1 MLAITKSMALHG
13 LKGYIISIQ
22 VDISA
27 GMPYFEI
34 VGLADTSIK
43 ESKERIRT
51 AIKNLHIEFLSR
63 RIVVNLAPAN
73 IRKEGSSLDLAIAVG
88 ILIASQNINYLSQS
102 TLLKDTLLIGELS
115 LDGKIEKVNGILPI
129 CIEAQKQGVKRII
142 LPKEN
147 AKEAAYVK
155 NIEVLPVENL
165 EEVIKYLNQE
175 IKIQK
180 EENKNFLEEE
190 NIYNVDFS
198 EVKGQENVKRALEIS
213 AAGGHNCLM
222 IRKSRFRK
230 DYACKKITKYF
241 TKFKL

>member
-102 TLLKDTLLIGELS
+102 TLLKDTILIGELS

-129 CIEAQKQGVKRII
+129 CIEAQKQGIKRII

-165 EEVIKYLNQE
+165 EEVIRYLNQE
-175 IKIQK
+175 IEISK
-180 EENKNFLEEE
+180 EKNKNFLEEE

-198 EVKGQENVKRALEIS
+198 EVKGQENVKRALEVS

-222 IRKSRFRK
+222 IRKPRVRE
-230 DYACKKITKYF
+230 DYACKKVTKHF
-241 TKFKL
+241 T

>member
-102 TLLKDTLLIGELS
+102 TVLKDTILIGELS

-129 CIEAQKQGVKRII
+129 CIEAQKQGIKRII

-165 EEVIKYLNQE
+165 EEVIRYLNQE
-175 IKIQK
+175 IKISK
-180 EENKNFLEEE
+180 EKNKNFLEEE

-198 EVKGQENVKRALEIS
+198 EVKGQENVKRALEVS

-222 IRKSRFRK
+222 IRESRVRE
-230 DYACKKITKYF
+230 DYACKKVTKHF
-241 TKFKL
+241 T

>member
-51 AIKNLHIEFLSR
+51 AIKNLHMEFLSR

-102 TLLKDTLLIGELS
+102 TLLKDTILIGELS

-129 CIEAQKQGVKRII
+129 CIEAQKQGIKRII

-165 EEVIKYLNQE
+165 EEVIRYLNQE
-175 IKIQK
+175 IEISK
-180 EENKNFLEEE
+180 EKNKNFLEEE

-198 EVKGQENVKRALEIS
+198 EVKGQENVKRALEVS

-222 IRKSRFRK
+222 IRKSRVRE
-230 DYACKKITKYF
+230 DYACKKVTKHF
-241 TKFKL
+241 T

>member
-102 TLLKDTLLIGELS
+102 TVLKDTILIGELS

-129 CIEAQKQGVKRII
+129 CIEAQKQGIKRII

-155 NIEVLPVENL
+155 NIEVLPVFGRRE
-165 EEVIKYLNQE
+165 YLQCG
-175 IKIQK
+175 
-180 EENKNFLEEE
+180 F
-190 NIYNVDFS
+190 FR
-198 EVKGQENVKRALEIS
+198 GKRT
-213 AAGGHNCLM
+213 
-222 IRKSRFRK
+222 RK
-230 DYACKKITKYF
+230 CKKSFGSISSGRT
-241 TKFKL
+241 

>member
-102 TLLKDTLLIGELS
+102 TLLKDTILIGELS

-129 CIEAQKQGVKRII
+129 CIEAQKQGIKRII

-155 NIEVLPVENL
+155 NIEVITIMNRTRCG
-165 EEVIKYLNQE
+165 
-175 IKIQK
+175 QK
-180 EENKNFLEEE
+180 K
-190 NIYNVDFS
+190 
-198 EVKGQENVKRALEIS
+198 
-213 AAGGHNCLM
+213 AGKAFAVR
-222 IRKSRFRK
+222 RK
-230 DYACKKITKYF
+230 
-241 TKFKL
+241 

>member
-1 MLAITKSMALHG
+1 MLSIVKSMSLLG
-13 LKGYIISIQ
+13 LDGYLVEVQ
-22 VDISA
+22 VDVSA
-27 GMPYFEI
+27 GIPCWDV
-34 VGLADTSIK
+34 VGLPDLSVK
-43 ESKERIRT
+43 ESKERVRT
-51 AIKNLHIEFLSR
+51 AIKNTGYDIQSR
-63 RIVVNLAPAN
+63 KIVVNLAPAN

-102 TLLKDTLLIGELS
+102 TVLKDTILIGELS

-129 CIEAQKQGVKRII
+129 CIEAQKQGIKRII

-165 EEVIKYLNQE
+165 EEVIRYLNQE
-175 IKIQK
+175 IEISK
-180 EENKNFLEEE
+180 EKNKNFLEEE

-198 EVKGQENVKRALEIS
+198 EVKGQENVKRALEVS

-222 IRKSRFRK
+222 IRESRVRE
-230 DYACKKITKYF
+230 DYACKKVTKHF
-241 TKFKL
+241 T

>member
-102 TLLKDTLLIGELS
+102 TLLKDTILIGELS

-129 CIEAQKQGVKRII
+129 CIEAQKQGIKRII

-155 NIEVLPVENL
+155 NIEVLSVENL
-165 EEVIKYLNQE
+165 EEVIRYLNQE
-175 IKIQK
+175 IEISK
-180 EENKNFLEEE
+180 EKNKNFLEEE

-198 EVKGQENVKRALEIS
+198 EVKGQENVKRALEVS

-222 IRKSRFRK
+222 IRESRVRE
-230 DYACKKITKYF
+230 DYDCKKVTKHF
-241 TKFKL
+241 T

>member
-102 TLLKDTLLIGELS
+102 TLLKDTILIGELS

-129 CIEAQKQGVKRII
+129 CIEAQKQGIKRII

-165 EEVIKYLNQE
+165 EEVIRYLNQE
-175 IKIQK
+175 IEISK
-180 EENKNFLEEE
+180 EKNKNFLEEE
-190 NIYNVDFS
+190 NIYYVDFS
-198 EVKGQENVKRALEIS
+198 EVKGQENVKRALEVS

-222 IRKSRFRK
+222 IRKPRVRE
-230 DYACKKITKYF
+230 DYACKKVTKHF
-241 TKFKL
+241 T

>member
-102 TLLKDTLLIGELS
+102 TVLKDTILIGELS

-129 CIEAQKQGVKRII
+129 CIEAQKQGIKRII

-165 EEVIKYLNQE
+165 EEVIRYLNQE
-175 IKIQK
+175 IEISK
-180 EENKNFLEEE
+180 EKNKNFLEEE

-198 EVKGQENVKRALEIS
+198 EVKGLENVKRALEVS

-222 IRKSRFRK
+222 IRESRVRE
-230 DYACKKITKYF
+230 DYACKKVTKHF
-241 TKFKL
+241 T

>member
-102 TLLKDTLLIGELS
+102 TLLKDTILIGELS

-129 CIEAQKQGVKRII
+129 CIEAQKQGIKRII

-165 EEVIKYLNQE
+165 EEVIRYLNQE
-175 IKIQK
+175 IEISK
-180 EENKNFLEEE
+180 ETNKNFLEEE

-198 EVKGQENVKRALEIS
+198 EVKGQENVKRALEVS

-222 IRKSRFRK
+222 IRESRIRE
-230 DYACKKITKYF
+230 DYACKKVTKHF
-241 TKFKL
+241 T

>member
-102 TLLKDTLLIGELS
+102 TVLKDTILIGELS

-129 CIEAQKQGVKRII
+129 CIEAHKQGIKRII

-165 EEVIKYLNQE
+165 EEVIRYLNQE
-175 IKIQK
+175 IEISK
-180 EENKNFLEEE
+180 EKNKNFLEEE

-198 EVKGQENVKRALEIS
+198 EVKGQENVKRALEVS

-222 IRKSRFRK
+222 IRESRVRE
-230 DYACKKITKYF
+230 DYACKKVTKHF
-241 TKFKL
+241 T

>member
-102 TLLKDTLLIGELS
+102 TLLKDTILIGELS

-129 CIEAQKQGVKRII
+129 CIEAQKQGIKRII

-165 EEVIKYLNQE
+165 EEVIRYLNQE
-175 IKIQK
+175 IEISK
-180 EENKNFLEEE
+180 EKNKNFLEEE

-198 EVKGQENVKRALEIS
+198 EVKGQENVKRALEVS

-222 IRKSRFRK
+222 IRKSRVRE
-230 DYACKKITKYF
+230 DYACKKVTKHF
-241 TKFKL
+241 T

>member
-88 ILIASQNINYLSQS
+88 ILIASQNINYFSQS
-102 TLLKDTLLIGELS
+102 TLLKDTILIGELS

-129 CIEAQKQGVKRII
+129 CIEAQKQGIKRII

-165 EEVIKYLNQE
+165 EEVIRYLNQE
-175 IKIQK
+175 IEISK
-180 EENKNFLEEE
+180 EKNKNFLEEE

-198 EVKGQENVKRALEIS
+198 EVKGQENVKRALEVS

-222 IRKSRFRK
+222 IRESRVRE
-230 DYACKKITKYF
+230 DYACKKVTKHF
-241 TKFKL
+241 T

>member
-102 TLLKDTLLIGELS
+102 TLLKDTILIGELS
-115 LDGKIEKVNGILPI
+115 LDGKIEIVNGILPI
-129 CIEAQKQGVKRII
+129 CIEAQKQGIKRII

-165 EEVIKYLNQE
+165 EEVIRYLNQE
-175 IKIQK
+175 IEISK
-180 EENKNFLEEE
+180 EKNKNFLEEE

-198 EVKGQENVKRALEIS
+198 EVKGQENVKRALEVS

-222 IRKSRFRK
+222 IRESRVRE
-230 DYACKKITKYF
+230 DYACKKVTKHF
-241 TKFKL
+241 T

>member
-102 TLLKDTLLIGELS
+102 TLLKDTILIGELS

-129 CIEAQKQGVKRII
+129 CIEAQKQGIKRII

-165 EEVIKYLNQE
+165 EEVIRYLNQE
-175 IKIQK
+175 IEISK
-180 EENKNFLEEE
+180 EKNKDFLEEE

-198 EVKGQENVKRALEIS
+198 EVKGQENVKRALEVS

-222 IRKSRFRK
+222 IRESRVRE
-230 DYACKKITKYF
+230 DYACKKVTKHF
-241 TKFKL
+241 T

>member
-51 AIKNLHIEFLSR
+51 AIKNLHMEFLSR

-102 TLLKDTLLIGELS
+102 TLLKDTILIGELS

-129 CIEAQKQGVKRII
+129 CIEAQKQGIKRII

-165 EEVIKYLNQE
+165 EEVIRYLNQE
-175 IKIQK
+175 IKISK
-180 EENKNFLEEE
+180 EKNKNFLEEE

-198 EVKGQENVKRALEIS
+198 EVKGQENVKRALEVS

-222 IRKSRFRK
+222 IRESRVRE
-230 DYACKKITKYF
+230 DYACKKVTKHF
-241 TKFKL
+241 T

>member
-88 ILIASQNINYLSQS
+88 ILINLGIIKKECINSAVFIGEISYNGNVNSVKGVLPMCLSAQKNGFKRVYIPNSNINEAKLVNNLEIVSVNS
-102 TLLKDTLLIGELS
+102 LKDLIQKINS
-115 LDGKIEKVNGILPI
+115 KIIIEKNISQ
-129 CIEAQKQGVKRII
+129 IERY
-142 LPKEN
+142 
-147 AKEAAYVK
+147 AK
-155 NIEVLPVENL
+155 VE
-165 EEVIKYLNQE
+165 YDM
-175 IKIQK
+175 
-180 EENKNFLEEE
+180 
-190 NIYNVDFS
+190 DFS
-198 EVKGQENVKRALEIS
+198 EIYGQEKAKRALEIV
-213 AAGGHNCLM
+213 AAGNHNCLL
-222 IRKSRFRK
+222 IR
-230 DYACKKITKYF
+230 YICQY
-241 TKFKL
+241 L

>member
-88 ILIASQNINYLSQS
+88 ILIASQNINYLSQT
-102 TLLKDTLLIGELS
+102 TLLKDTILIGELS

-129 CIEAQKQGVKRII
+129 CIEAQKQGIKRII

-165 EEVIKYLNQE
+165 EEVIRYLNQE
-175 IKIQK
+175 IEISK
-180 EENKNFLEEE
+180 EKNKNFLEEE

-198 EVKGQENVKRALEIS
+198 EVKGQENVKRALEVS

-222 IRKSRFRK
+222 IRESRVRE
-230 DYACKKITKYF
+230 DYACKKVTKHF
-241 TKFKL
+241 T

>member
-1 MLAITKSMALHG
+1 MLAITKSMALNG

-43 ESKERIRT
+43 ESKERIKT

-63 RIVVNLAPAN
+63 KIIVNLAPAN

-88 ILIASQNINYLSQS
+88 VLIASHNINLHSQEE
-102 TLLKDTLLIGELS
+102 LLKDTILIGELS

-129 CIEAQKQGVKRII
+129 CIEAKKQGIKKII

-147 AKEAAYVK
+147 AKEASYVN
-155 NIEVLPVENL
+155 NIEILPVENL
-165 EEVIKYLNQE
+165 EEVIKYLNKETE
-175 IKIQK
+175 IKK
-180 EENKNFLEEE
+180 ENNINFLEEDI
-190 NIYNVDFS
+190 NYNVDFS

-222 IRKSRFRK
+222 IR
-230 DYACKKITKYF
+230 
-241 TKFKL
+241 

>member
-102 TLLKDTLLIGELS
+102 TVLKDTILIGELS
-115 LDGKIEKVNGILPI
+115 LDGKIEKVNGILQI
-129 CIEAQKQGVKRII
+129 CIEAQKQGIKRII

-165 EEVIKYLNQE
+165 EEVIRYLNQE
-175 IKIQK
+175 IEISK
-180 EENKNFLEEE
+180 EKNKNFLEEK

-198 EVKGQENVKRALEIS
+198 EVKGQENVKRALEVS

-222 IRKSRFRK
+222 IRKSRVRE
-230 DYACKKITKYF
+230 DYACKKVTKHF
-241 TKFKL
+241 T

>member
-1 MLAITKSMALHG
+1 MLAITKSMALNG

-43 ESKERIRT
+43 ESKERIKT

-63 RIVVNLAPAN
+63 KIIVNLAPAN

-88 ILIASQNINYLSQS
+88 VLMASNNINLNSQEE
-102 TLLKDTLLIGELS
+102 LLKDTILIGELS

-129 CIEAQKQGVKRII
+129 CIEAKKQGIKKII

-147 AKEAAYVK
+147 AKEASYVN
-155 NIEVLPVENL
+155 NIEILPVENL
-165 EEVIKYLNQE
+165 DEVIKYLNNEIE
-175 IKIQK
+175 IKK
-180 EENKNFLEEE
+180 ENNINFLEEDI
-190 NIYNVDFS
+190 NYNVDFS

-222 IRKSRFRK
+222 IRKSRLWK
-230 DYACKKITKYF
+230 NNAGKKITKYI
-241 TKFKL
+241 TKFEF

>member
-51 AIKNLHIEFLSR
+51 AIKNLHMEFLSR

-102 TLLKDTLLIGELS
+102 TLLKDTILIGELS

-129 CIEAQKQGVKRII
+129 CIEAQKQGIKRII

-165 EEVIKYLNQE
+165 EEVIRYLNQE
-175 IKIQK
+175 IEISK
-180 EENKNFLEEE
+180 EKNKNFLEEE

-198 EVKGQENVKRALEIS
+198 EVKGQENVKRALEVS

-222 IRKSRFRK
+222 IRESRVRE
-230 DYACKKITKYF
+230 DYACKKVTKHF
-241 TKFKL
+241 T

>member
-1 MLAITKSMALHG
+1 MLAITKSMALNG

-43 ESKERIRT
+43 ESKERIKT

-63 RIVVNLAPAN
+63 KIIVNLSPAN

-88 ILIASQNINYLSQS
+88 VLIASNNINLNSQQE
-102 TLLKDTLLIGELS
+102 LLKDTILIGELS

-129 CIEAQKQGVKRII
+129 CIEAKKQGIKKII

-147 AKEAAYVK
+147 AKEASYV
-155 NIEVLPVENL
+155 NDIEILPVENL
-165 EEVIKYLNQE
+165 EEVIKYLNKE
-175 IKIQK
+175 IKIKK
-180 EENKNFLEEE
+180 ENNINFLDEDI
-190 NIYNVDFS
+190 NYNVDFS

-222 IRKSRFRK
+222 IR
-230 DYACKKITKYF
+230 
-241 TKFKL
+241 

>member
-1 MLAITKSMALHG
+1 MLAITKSMALNG

-43 ESKERIRT
+43 ESKERIKT

-63 RIVVNLAPAN
+63 KIIVNLAPAN

-88 ILIASQNINYLSQS
+88 VLIASHNINLQSQEE
-102 TLLKDTLLIGELS
+102 LLKDTILIGELS

-129 CIEAQKQGVKRII
+129 CIEAKKQGIKKII

-147 AKEAAYVK
+147 AKEASYVN
-155 NIEVLPVENL
+155 NIEILPVENL
-165 EEVIKYLNQE
+165 DEVIKYLNNEIE
-175 IKIQK
+175 IKK
-180 EENKNFLEEE
+180 ENNINFLEEDI
-190 NIYNVDFS
+190 NYNVDFS

-222 IRKSRFRK
+222 IRKPRFWK
-230 DYACKKITKYF
+230 NNAGKEIAKYITKF
-241 TKFKL
+241 EF

>member
-13 LKGYIISIQ
+13 LKGYIIAIQ

-63 RIVVNLAPAN
+63 RIIVNLAPAN

-102 TLLKDTLLIGELS
+102 TLLKDTILIGELS

-129 CIEAQKQGVKRII
+129 CIEAQKQGIKRII

-165 EEVIKYLNQE
+165 EEVIRYLNQE
-175 IKIQK
+175 IEISK
-180 EENKNFLEEE
+180 EKNKNFLEEE

-198 EVKGQENVKRALEIS
+198 EVKGQENVKRALEVS

-222 IRKSRFRK
+222 IRKPRVRE
-230 DYACKKITKYF
+230 DYACKKVTKHF
-241 TKFKL
+241 T

>member
-102 TLLKDTLLIGELS
+102 TLLKDTILIGELS

-129 CIEAQKQGVKRII
+129 CIEAQKQGIKRII

-165 EEVIKYLNQE
+165 EEVIRYLNQE
-175 IKIQK
+175 IEISK
-180 EENKNFLEEE
+180 EKNKNFLEEE

-198 EVKGQENVKRALEIS
+198 EVKGQENVKRALEVS

-222 IRKSRFRK
+222 IRESRIRE
-230 DYACKKITKYF
+230 DYACKKVTKHF
-241 TKFKL
+241 T

>member
-102 TLLKDTLLIGELS
+102 TVLKDTILIGELS

-129 CIEAQKQGVKRII
+129 CIEAQKQGIKRII

-165 EEVIKYLNQE
+165 EEVIRYLNQE
-175 IKIQK
+175 IKISK
-180 EENKNFLEEE
+180 EKNKNFLEEE

-198 EVKGQENVKRALEIS
+198 EVKGQENVKRALEVS
-213 AAGGHNCLM
+213 AAGGHNCFM
-222 IRKSRFRK
+222 IRESRVRE
-230 DYACKKITKYF
+230 DYACKKVTKHF
-241 TKFKL
+241 T

>member
-43 ESKERIRT
+43 ESKERIKT

-102 TLLKDTLLIGELS
+102 TLLKDTILIGELS

-129 CIEAQKQGVKRII
+129 CIEAQKQGIKRII

-165 EEVIKYLNQE
+165 EEVIRYLNQE
-175 IKIQK
+175 IEISK
-180 EENKNFLEEE
+180 EKNKNFLEEE

-198 EVKGQENVKRALEIS
+198 EVKGQENVKRALEVS

-222 IRKSRFRK
+222 IRKPRVRE
-230 DYACKKITKYF
+230 DYACKKVTKHF
-241 TKFKL
+241 T

>member
-102 TLLKDTLLIGELS
+102 TLLKDTILIGELS

-129 CIEAQKQGVKRII
+129 CIEAQKQGIKRII

-165 EEVIKYLNQE
+165 EEVIRYLNQE
-175 IKIQK
+175 IEISK
-180 EENKNFLEEE
+180 EKNKNFLEEE

-198 EVKGQENVKRALEIS
+198 EVKGQENVKRALEVS

-222 IRKSRFRK
+222 IRESRVRE
-230 DYACKKITKYF
+230 DYAYKKVTKHF
-241 TKFKL
+241 T

>member
-1 MLAITKSMALHG
+1 MLAITKSMALNG

-43 ESKERIRT
+43 ESKERIKT

-63 RIVVNLAPAN
+63 KIIVNLSPAN

-88 ILIASQNINYLSQS
+88 VLIASNNINLNSQQE
-102 TLLKDTLLIGELS
+102 LLKDTILIGELS

-129 CIEAQKQGVKRII
+129 CIEAKKQGIKKII

-147 AKEAAYVK
+147 AKEASYV
-155 NIEVLPVENL
+155 NDIDILPVENL
-165 EEVIKYLNQE
+165 EEVIKYLNKE
-175 IKIQK
+175 IKIKK
-180 EENKNFLEEE
+180 ENNINFLDEDI
-190 NIYNVDFS
+190 NYNVDFS

-222 IRKSRFRK
+222 IR
-230 DYACKKITKYF
+230 
-241 TKFKL
+241 

>member
-102 TLLKDTLLIGELS
+102 TLLKDTILIGELS

-129 CIEAQKQGVKRII
+129 CIEAQKQGIKRII
-142 LPKEN
+142 LPKKN

-165 EEVIKYLNQE
+165 EEVIRYLNQE
-175 IKIQK
+175 IEISK
-180 EENKNFLEEE
+180 EKNKNFLEEE

-198 EVKGQENVKRALEIS
+198 EVKGQENVKRALEVS

-222 IRKSRFRK
+222 IRKSRVRE
-230 DYACKKITKYF
+230 DYACKKVTKHF
-241 TKFKL
+241 T

>member
-1 MLAITKSMALHG
+1 MLAITKSMALNG

-43 ESKERIRT
+43 ESKERIKT

-63 RIVVNLAPAN
+63 KIIVNLAPAN

-88 ILIASQNINYLSQS
+88 VLIASHNINLQSQEE
-102 TLLKDTLLIGELS
+102 LLKDTILIGELS

-129 CIEAQKQGVKRII
+129 CIEAKKQGIKKII

-147 AKEAAYVK
+147 AKEASYVN
-155 NIEVLPVENL
+155 NIEILPVENL
-165 EEVIKYLNQE
+165 EEVIKYLNKETE
-175 IKIQK
+175 IKK
-180 EENKNFLEEE
+180 ENNINFLEEDI
-190 NIYNVDFS
+190 NYNVDFS

-222 IRKSRFRK
+222 IR
-230 DYACKKITKYF
+230 
-241 TKFKL
+241 

>member
-102 TLLKDTLLIGELS
+102 TLLKDTILIGELS

-129 CIEAQKQGVKRII
+129 CIEAQKQGIKRII

-165 EEVIKYLNQE
+165 EEVIRYLNQE
-175 IKIQK
+175 IEISK
-180 EENKNFLEEE
+180 EKNKNFLEEE

-198 EVKGQENVKRALEIS
+198 EVNGQENVKRALEVS

-222 IRKSRFRK
+222 IRKPRVRE
-230 DYACKKITKYF
+230 DYACKKVTKHF
-241 TKFKL
+241 T